1 MKKHALLLLLAL
13 AGCATVVGQASDP
26 VLSGEAV
33 EGIKLGYQC
42 QTERRTC
49 DLVNPGK
56 VGSWCRCLTSTK
68 SRRGTSI
75 FTGIERVSLWTPD
88 RAYLD

>member
-33 EGIKLGYQC
+33 EGIELGYQC
-42 QTERRTC
+42 KTERRTC

-56 VGSWCRCLTSTK
+56 VGSGCRCMFTTK
-68 SRRGTSI
+68 TQRGRSGPVQT
-75 FTGIERVSLWTPD
+75 ERGVIVD
-88 RAYLD
+88 AR